1 MNIFSFS
8 RSRSRGELDDAE
20 RRLRERIEVLEHD
33 CARLTEMAS
42 AFSEGVMLLDSDG
55 RGVLVNSAFGRFFA
69 VDGDIEGRTV
79 AEITGDSELERSVGR
94 VRRSGAVETFELE
107 RPVGSLGRGPF
118 ANRLTCTCA
127 PLTGGSLV
135 VTVRDISDSLR
146 LDQTRRDLVANLS
159 HEIKTPLTAIR
170 GFAETLQDG
179 ALNDPD
185 TARRFTARI
194 LQQCERLHSLLAD
207 VLTLARVER
216 HHATD
221 ERQTVDLEE
230 IVRDATETLQ
240 PIADERRVALET
252 RLEPATIDQGD
263 PRTLAELCG
272 NLLDNAVKYN
282 REGGRVEVRL
292 IQLEDQ
298 VLFEVADTGRGI
310 PEKSVK
316 RIFERFYRVDRGRSR
331 AEGGTGLG
339 LAIAKHAAEAHGGS
353 IEVETELGKGSRFR
367 VYLPV
372 SG

>member
-1 MNIFSFS
+1 MSIFSRR
-8 RSRSRGELDDAE
+8 RSRSELDTAALS
-20 RRLRERIEVLEHD
+20 LRGRIEDLEHE
-33 CARLTEMAS
+33 CARLAEVAS
-42 AFSEGVMLLDSDG
+42 TVSEGVMMLDPDG
-55 RGVLVNSAFGRFFA
+55 RAVFVNPAMCRIFA
-69 VDGDIEGRTV
+69 IQGDVEGRTV
-79 AEITGDSELERSVGR
+79 AELTGESMLEQAVNR
-94 VRRSGAVETFELE
+94 VRQLGAVETFDLE
-107 RPVGSLGRGPF
+107 RPAGSLGSSTS
-118 ANRLTCTCA
+118 ANLLTCTCA
-127 PLTGGSLV
+127 PLTDGSLA
-135 VTVRDISDSLR
+135 VTVRDISDSWR
-146 LDQTRRDLVANLS
+146 LDQSRRDLVANLS

-185 TARRFTARI
+185 AARRFTERI

-230 IVRDATETLQ
+230 IVRDAAETLQ
-240 PIADERRVALET
+240 PMADERRVTLET
-252 RLEPATIDQGD
+252 RLEPATIDRGD

-292 IQLEDQ
+292 ITVDDQ

-367 VYLPV
+367 VYLPISV
-372 SG
+372 